1 MQKKGDKVF
10 DLHKEKRKSM
20 IRQLSVFVENKPGS
34 FLRVTKALH
43 ERGIALQGFCSVD
56 SPEFGILRIVLD
68 RPEEA
73 QRLLD
78 EEGFMAKCYDVIAV
92 EIGEQDTIDA
102 LLKACCESNI
112 SVNYMYSAFG
122 DGCSHSVAILY
133 SEYLDET
140 EEMLRGKGF
149 NCLNKLA

>member
-1 MQKKGDKVF
+1 
-10 DLHKEKRKSM
+10 M

-43 ERGIALQGFCSVD
+43 EQNIAIQGFCSVD
-56 SPEFGILRIVLD
+56 SPEFGILRIIVD
-68 RPEEA
+68 RPVEA

-92 EIGEQDTIDA
+92 EINDQETLDR

-112 SVNYMYSAFG
+112 SINYMYSAFG
-122 DGCSHSVAILY
+122 DGCSHSAAILY

-149 NCLNKLA
+149 ICLNKLS

>member
-1 MQKKGDKVF
+1 
-10 DLHKEKRKSM
+10 M
-20 IRQLSVFVENKPGS
+20 IRQLSVFVENRPGS
-34 FLRVTKALH
+34 FLRVTRALH
-43 ERGIALQGFCSVD
+43 ERDIAIQGFCSVD
-56 SPEFGILRIVLD
+56 SPEFGILRIIVD

-73 QRLLD
+73 QQLLD

-92 EIGEQDTIDA
+92 EVGAQETLGG

-122 DGCSHSVAILY
+122 DGCSHSAAILY

-149 NCLNKLA
+149 ICLNKLS

>member
-1 MQKKGDKVF
+1 
-10 DLHKEKRKSM
+10 
-20 IRQLSVFVENKPGS
+20 
-34 FLRVTKALH
+34 
-43 ERGIALQGFCSVD
+43 
-56 SPEFGILRIVLD
+56 
-68 RPEEA
+68 
-73 QRLLD
+73 
-78 EEGFMAKCYDVIAV
+78 MAKCYDVIAV
-92 EIGEQDTIDA
+92 EIGGQDTIDA